1 MPTTERQEESSLPP
15 AGLADLDPSLGEQTK
30 GQAKSGLKDN
40 NTIQKVSMRHST
52 NGLFPSTVQN
62 RHCSKGALFYTA
74 HSFSIC
80 PRSVHETPI
89 YNVSS
94 LRDLPEHTSSAF
106 SKRDTS
112 RTWLPVPTSIF
123 NKMPAAGRTL
133 L

>member
-1 MPTTERQEESSLPP
+1 MMTTEGQEENGLPP

-52 NGLFPSTVQN
+52 NGLVPSTVA
-62 RHCSKGALFYTA
+62 KPLLFRGRFVLHTE

-80 PRSVHETPI
+80 PRSVCETPI

-94 LRDLPEHTSSAF
+94 LRDLEQTRPLSPRVH
-106 SKRDTS
+106 
-112 RTWLPVPTSIF
+112 
-123 NKMPAAGRTL
+123 L
-133 L
+133 LSFQQEGYKQNLVTCPHLHL